1 VTPVSALIAP
11 GTAVG
16 PYVVE
21 RRLAQGGMSVLFLAR
36 DVDGARI
43 VLKMVPPG
51 IATNS
56 ARVRLMRE
64 ARALAAVDHPGVVR
78 VRSTGE
84 HEDMPWIAMDYVNGL
99 DLKRIIAERGPMR
112 PEAAIRHA
120 IQAAEAL
127 VAAHR
132 AGVVHRDLKPSN
144 LLLTG
149 DGRIVL
155 VDFGIAKR
163 RADLRD
169 GDVLTSAREVIGT
182 PAYLSPEQIEHGL
195 ADERS
200 DVWALGCV
208 LYEMV
213 VGTPPFGRGGSATTA
228 AILRDEPTF
237 PPFVPAVVGDIVS
250 ACLRKSSFARIGS
263 ARDLLPLLRSALDSG
278 LAPAGEEGDVASSS
292 SMRVSTRPSAR
303 VSFQPGTAPARQPS
317 IHPPRQPSIPPPRPP
332 SIPPPRQASIPPP
345 RQASIPPPRQ
355 ASIRPPRPLSIPD
368 PRPPSIPPSRP
379 SSIPPSRPSSIPPHS
394 ASSSRPPVAHS
405 GRPGSVA
412 APRSSGSIRVAPA
425 RGRIKGTAMRAGLLW
440 FAESYGEA
448 LLARVPAQA
457 SPELRSL
464 LRVGDPAF
472 GIMASAW
479 YETSLMGEL
488 LDLLDRVAAPE
499 DSREFASRL
508 AAAVARDNVNG
519 VYRALFRLIASPP
532 LLEANAQRVWGT
544 YIDEGTLTVRVLAPG
559 SFEGRVRGW
568 SHHHQTVCL
577 LLRPFIEHLLRNIGY
592 SACVVERTQ
601 CVDKGDGQCLYVG
614 NWLP

>member
-1 VTPVSALIAP
+1 MTPASAILAP

-36 DVDGARI
+36 DVNGARI
-43 VLKMVPPG
+43 VIKMVPPG

-64 ARALAAVDHPGVVR
+64 ARALAVVDHPGVVR

-84 HEDMPWIAMDYVNGL
+84 HEEMPWIAMDYVNGL

-112 PEAAIRHA
+112 ADAAIGYA
-120 IQAAEAL
+120 IQVAEAL

-144 LLLTG
+144 LLLTS

-163 RADLRD
+163 RADVRD
-169 GDVLTSAREVIGT
+169 GDILTSAREVIGT

-200 DVWALGCV
+200 DVWSLGCV

-228 AILRDEPTF
+228 AILRDEPNF
-237 PPFVPAVVGDIVS
+237 PAFVPSVVGDIVS
-250 ACLRKSSFARIGS
+250 ACLRKSSFARIAS
-263 ARDLLPLLRSALDSG
+263 ARDLLLLLRSALEQA
-278 LAPAGEEGDVASSS
+278 LTAPVQETERSSS
-292 SMRVSTRPSAR
+292 SMRISTRPSAR
-303 VSFQPGTAPARQPS
+303 VSYQPGFAPSAPRPPTVP
-317 IHPPRQPSIPPPRPP
+317 PPRPSTMPPTPRTTSIPPPSPSGSWQPPGGYSARPP
-332 SIPPPRQASIPPP
+332 
-345 RQASIPPPRQ
+345 
-355 ASIRPPRPLSIPD
+355 
-368 PRPPSIPPSRP
+368 
-379 SSIPPSRPSSIPPHS
+379 
-394 ASSSRPPVAHS
+394 
-405 GRPGSVA
+405 SVA

-425 RGRIKGTAMRAGLLW
+425 RGRVKGTAVRAGLLW
-440 FAESYGEA
+440 FSDAYGEP
-448 LLARVPAQA
+448 LLARVFDHT

-464 LRVGDPAF
+464 LRATEPAF

-479 YETSLMGEL
+479 YETALMGEL
-488 LDLLDRVAAPE
+488 LDLLERVASPE
-499 DSREFASRL
+499 DPREFSSRL

-544 YIDEGTLTVRVLAPG
+544 YVDEGTMTVRIMAPG

-568 SHHHQTVCL
+568 SHHHVTVCRML
-577 LLRPFIEHLLRNIGY
+577 QPFVEHLLRGIGY

-601 CVDKGDGQCLYVG
+601 CVDDGDGQCLFQG
-614 NWLP
+614 TWLP

>member
-1 VTPVSALIAP
+1 VTPASALIAP
-11 GTAVG
+11 GTSIG

-36 DVDGARI
+36 DVNGARI

-51 IATNS
+51 IATNA

-64 ARALAAVDHPGVVR
+64 ARALAVVDHPGVVR
-78 VRSTGE
+78 VRSSGE
-84 HEDMPWIAMDYVNGL
+84 HEDMPWIAMDYVNGF

-112 PEAAIRHA
+112 PDAAIGYA
-120 IQAAEAL
+120 IQVAEAL

-144 LLLTG
+144 LLLTS

-163 RADLRD
+163 RADVRD

-228 AILRDEPTF
+228 AILRDEPIF
-237 PPFVPAVVGDIVS
+237 PPFVPSIVADIVS

-263 ARDLLPLLRSALDSG
+263 ARDLLLLLRSALEQT
-278 LAPAGEEGDVASSS
+278 LTPPAHDVDRPSSS
-292 SMRVSTRPSAR
+292 SMRISTRPSAR
-303 VSFQPGTAPARQPS
+303 PSHRASFAPAA
-317 IHPPRQPSIPPPRPP
+317 PRPLSVPEPRPLSVPEPRPP
-332 SIPPPRQASIPPP
+332 SVPPPARTTPSPPP
-345 RQASIPPPRQ
+345 GPTG
-355 ASIRPPRPLSIPD
+355 
-368 PRPPSIPPSRP
+368 
-379 SSIPPSRPSSIPPHS
+379 
-394 ASSSRPPVAHS
+394 SSRPPGTNSA
-405 GRPGSVA
+405 RPPSTA

-425 RGRIKGTAMRAGLLW
+425 RGRVKGTAVRAGLLW
-440 FAESYGEA
+440 FSDAYGEP
-448 LLARVPAQA
+448 LLARVLDHA

-464 LRVGDPAF
+464 LRATDPAF

-479 YETSLMGEL
+479 YETALMGEL
-488 LDLLDRVAAPE
+488 LDLLDRVASPE

-508 AAAVARDNVNG
+508 AAAVARDNVKG

-544 YIDEGTLTVRVLAPG
+544 YVDEGTMTVRVLAPG

-568 SHHHQTVCL
+568 SHHHVTVCRML
-577 LLRPFIEHLLRNIGY
+577 QPFVEHLLRGIGY
-592 SACVVERTQ
+592 SACVVERVQ
-601 CVDKGDGQCLYVG
+601 CVDDGDGQCLFLG
-614 NWLP
+614 TWLP